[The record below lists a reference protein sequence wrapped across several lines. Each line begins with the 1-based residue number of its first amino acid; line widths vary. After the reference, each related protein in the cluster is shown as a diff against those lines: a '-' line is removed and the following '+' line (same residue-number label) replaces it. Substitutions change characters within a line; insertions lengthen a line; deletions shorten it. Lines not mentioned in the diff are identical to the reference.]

1 MRAAGSSAVLR
12 RFPRPETRDRFR
24 AQHRAICES
33 VMAGDVEAAGE
44 AAEAHIHATHQSLAE
59 TREAEA
65 RLQVS
70 LRRLDGGHVSARRK
84 GDR

>member
-1 MRAAGSSAVLR
+1 LR
-12 RFPRPETRDRFR
+12 RFTRPEIRDRFR
-24 AQHRAICES
+24 AQHQAIYDS

-44 AAEAHIHATHQSLAE
+44 AAEAHIHATHQACAE
-59 TREAEA
+59 VREAEA

-70 LRRLDGGHVSARRK
+70 LRRLNGGHVSARRK